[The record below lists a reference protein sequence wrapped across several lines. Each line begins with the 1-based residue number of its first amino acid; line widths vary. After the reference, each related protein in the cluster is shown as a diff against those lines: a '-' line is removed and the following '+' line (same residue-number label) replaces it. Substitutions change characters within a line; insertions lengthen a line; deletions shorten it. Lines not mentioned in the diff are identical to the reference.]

1 MTEQSRLPERL
12 AARTLELVDI
22 PSESRDEARLAE
34 HVADV
39 LRAGGVAVTDLGD
52 TCVLAGDPA
61 AEVLLGGH
69 LDTVPAQGNRPGRRD
84 AERVHGLGASDM
96 LGAVAV
102 MIELALAGAPF
113 RFLFFGREELGL
125 PESALSPLL
134 ARARDRLDAELVVMM
149 EPTDN
154 ELHAGCLG
162 NINATWRFTGVAGH
176 SARPWQA
183 DNAIEHA
190 ARGVAVLAAHEPQP
204 HAFGD
209 LKFWETASVTR
220 ISGGIAG
227 NVIPDA
233 AEAHVNY
240 RYPPGWTPEQAEARL
255 AELVDG
261 HGILEVT
268 SNSPSAPV
276 ALDSPL
282 ARSLVRHG
290 SLLVRPKQAWTPV
303 AEFAAAGLPA
313 VNFGPGEPAMAHKR
327 EESVRV
333 AALVR
338 SYEVLAGWRGA

>member
-1 MTEQSRLPERL
+1 MSGPLDALRDRL

-22 PSESRDEARLAE
+22 PSESRQEERLAA
-34 HVADV
+34 HVHGV
-39 LRAGGVAVTDLGD
+39 LRAGDVRVQDLGD
-52 TCVLAGDPA
+52 TCVLAGDPDA
-61 AEVLLGGH
+61 RVLLAGH

-96 LGAVAV
+96 LGACAV
-102 MIELALAGAPF
+102 MLQLALDGAPY
-113 RFLFFGREELGL
+113 RFLFFGREELPL
-125 PESALSPLL
+125 AESALTPLL

-154 ELHAGCLG
+154 QLHAGCLG
-162 NINATWRFTGVAGH
+162 NINATWSFSGVAGH

-190 ARGVAVLAAHEPQP
+190 ARAVAELAEREVEPHEF
-204 HAFGD
+204 HG
-209 LKFWETASVTR
+209 LVFWEVASVTR
-220 ISGGIAG
+220 IQGGIAG

-233 AEAHVNY
+233 ASCQLNY
-240 RYPPGWTPEQAEARL
+240 RYPPGWSPERAETRL
-255 AELVDG
+255 SEIVGG
-261 HGILEVT
+261 HGELRID

-282 ARSLVRHG
+282 ARSLVEYG
-290 SLLVRPKQAWTPV
+290 ELQVRPKQAWTPV

-313 VNFGPGEPAMAHKR
+313 VNFGPGEPALAHKR

-333 AALVR
+333 DALLTA
-338 SYEVLAGWRGA
+338 YETLEGWRP